1 MKDSIAIFSDIH
13 GNYQA
18 LTSILNDINN
28 KGIKKIYCLGDIISI
43 GPCSRECLD
52 LVMNSNIKTVL
63 GNHEIYFTRGT
74 KIDKKAD
81 HEQKDHNL
89 WTASMLNKKHKEY
102 LLKCPFKIDDTIGE
116 YKLSF
121 QHFLFKDNYE
131 KKSYPFKPIKFVYQ
145 NDKEDILNKL
155 DADIT
160 FIGHEHK
167 AFKFKNNNKKL
178 IDIGSSGCTKNNE
191 TFYTLVTLNGKNIS
205 IKRIILKYD
214 RKAFINDFK
223 SKKYPNQKE
232 IGRIFFGL

>member
-89 WTASMLNKKHKEY
+89 WT
-102 LLKCPFKIDDTIGE
+102 
-116 YKLSF
+116 
-121 QHFLFKDNYE
+121 
-131 KKSYPFKPIKFVYQ
+131 
-145 NDKEDILNKL
+145 
-155 DADIT
+155 
-160 FIGHEHK
+160 
-167 AFKFKNNNKKL
+167 
-178 IDIGSSGCTKNNE
+178 
-191 TFYTLVTLNGKNIS
+191 
-205 IKRIILKYD
+205 
-214 RKAFINDFK
+214 
-223 SKKYPNQKE
+223 
-232 IGRIFFGL
+232 